1 MQSCIWQHLRAS
13 FFHAGFNLICC
24 QGIEEA
30 EHSMELYSVSHRQKD
45 GQMNDQNCDLR
56 LEHSAWNREHNRDCR
71 VFFIRDGWGD
81 AILFTEVKETD
92 D

>member
-30 EHSMELYSVSHRQKD
+30 EHSMELYSV
-45 GQMNDQNCDLR
+45 GQNRGMEGCMNVWPEL
-56 LEHSAWNREHNRDCR
+56 
-71 VFFIRDGWGD
+71 
-81 AILFTEVKETD
+81 
-92 D
+92 